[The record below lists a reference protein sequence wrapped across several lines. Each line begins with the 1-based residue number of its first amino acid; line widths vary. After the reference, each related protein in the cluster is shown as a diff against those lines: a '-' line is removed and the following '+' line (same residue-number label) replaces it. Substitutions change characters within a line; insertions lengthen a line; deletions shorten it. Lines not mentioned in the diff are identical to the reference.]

1 MPIEIRE
8 LIIKAFVDASN
19 GQKKKEESK
28 SCEGNSTEKAV
39 QESIDQFSEI
49 LKQERER

>member
-8 LIIKAFVDASN
+8 LVIKAFVDASN
-19 GQKKKEESK
+19 GLKKKEKSK
-28 SCEGNSTEKAV
+28 SCGGDSTEKTV
-39 QESIDQFSEI
+39 QESIDQFTEI